1 VEDESVDSVELL
13 SSEVVDSE
21 DVGST
26 VESVEL
32 LDSAKISGQ

>member
-13 SSEVVDSE
+13 SSEVVGSDGI
-21 DVGST
+21 GST

-32 LDSAKISGQ
+32 DSAKAAGQ